1 MSPIVVFAILMS
13 KIKGLASGIRN
24 ITIGSNN
31 QSLDFETNTG
41 ATINVNIP
49 NPVNNPSLVNKITQD
64 VNNNLLFDGK
74 EIVMQE
80 EVVDSSNPSDTGID
94 DFFGGIN
101 I

>member
-64 VNNNLLFDGK
+64 VNNNLLFDGR

-80 EVVDSSNPSDTGID
+80 EVVDSSDPTDTDID
-94 DFFGGIN
+94 NFFGGIT

>member
-49 NPVNNPSLVNKITQD
+49 NPVNNPNLVNKITQD

-74 EIVMQE
+74 EFVMTGN
-80 EVVDSSNPSDTGID
+80 VVDSSNPADTDID
-94 DFFGGIN
+94 NFFGGIT

>member
-49 NPVNNPSLVNKITQD
+49 NPVNNPTLVNKITQD
-64 VNNNLLFDGK
+64 VNNNLLFDGR

-80 EVVDSSNPSDTGID
+80 EVVDSSDPTDTDID
-94 DFFGGIN
+94 NFFGGIT

>member
-31 QSLDFETNTG
+31 QSLDFVTNTG
-41 ATINVNIP
+41 TTINVNIP
-49 NPVNNPSLVNKITQD
+49 NPVNNPTLVNKITQD

-74 EIVMQE
+74 EIVME
-80 EVVDSSNPSDTGID
+80 EDVVDSSNTTDTGID
-94 DFFGGIN
+94 DFFGRIN

>member
-1 MSPIVVFAILMS
+1 MSPIVVFAILMY

-49 NPVNNPSLVNKITQD
+49 NPVNNPTLVNKITQD

-74 EIVMQE
+74 GIVIE
-80 EVVDSSNPSDTGID
+80 EDGVDSGDSSDTGID
-94 DFFGGIN
+94 DFFGGIT

>member
-1 MSPIVVFAILMS
+1 MKPIVVFAILIS

-31 QSLDFETNTG
+31 HSLDFVTNTG

-49 NPVNNPSLVNKITQD
+49 NPFNNPTLVNKITQD

-74 EIVMQE
+74 EFVMTGN
-80 EVVDSSNPSDTGID
+80 VVDSSNPADTDID
-94 DFFGGIN
+94 NFFGGIT

>member
-49 NPVNNPSLVNKITQD
+49 TLVHNPALVNKPTQHLH
-64 VNNNLLFDGK
+64 NYL
-74 EIVMQE
+74 
-80 EVVDSSNPSDTGID
+80 
-94 DFFGGIN
+94 
-101 I
+101 

>member
-1 MSPIVVFAILMS
+1 MSPIVIFAILMS

-31 QSLDFETNTG
+31 HSLDFETNTG
-41 ATINVNIP
+41 ATINVSIP
-49 NPVNNPSLVNKITQD
+49 NPVNDPSLINKITQD

-74 EIVMQE
+74 GIVMTE
-80 EVVDSSNPSDTGID
+80 DVVDSRSTIDTDID
-94 DFFGGIN
+94 NFFGGIN

>member
-1 MSPIVVFAILMS
+1 MSPIVVFAILIS

-31 QSLDFETNTG
+31 QSLDFVTNTG

-49 NPVNNPSLVNKITQD
+49 NPVNNPTLVNKITQD

-80 EVVDSSNPSDTGID
+80 EVVDSSNPADTDID
-94 DFFGGIN
+94 NFFGGIT

>member
-80 EVVDSSNPSDTGID
+80 EVVDSSNPSDTDID
-94 DFFGGIN
+94 NFFRGIN